1 MADGWKFN
9 NITGTMEPISSS
21 VPDETP
27 PKYNKAVVGGVGV
40 LGAEQLDGDNTRSI
54 FTKEPVPKNDSVVN
68 ENIVQFR
75 ERSDLTIMQI
85 IDEENREV
93 MGYISGYA
101 LDIKF
106 NLEELN
112 SVEKIEQFIN
122 GLGNVFR
129 KIIIDSALG
138 NENNE

>member
-1 MADGWKFN
+1 MADGWRFN
-9 NITGTMEPISSS
+9 NVTGTMEPISSS
-21 VPDETP
+21 VPDDAP
-27 PKYNKAVVGGVGV
+27 PKYNNAVVGGVGV
-40 LGAEQLDGDNTRSI
+40 LGEEQSGDDNARSI
-54 FTKEPVPKNDSVVN
+54 FTKEPVSKNDSVVN

-106 NLEELN
+106 NLDELN